1 MPRGGRNRPR
11 PSILPKG
18 RPQPLVDHRAA
29 QEGAEV
35 VLTFAAI
42 EALIGHALP
51 TAAYVVESDWSGTD
65 FAHTRGSHA
74 LGWRGRV
81 DRDTWRVRFG
91 RDAEEG

>member
-1 MPRGGRNRPR
+1 MSRGGRNRPR
-11 PSILPKG
+11 PRILPNG
-18 RPQPLVDHRAA
+18 RPQPLVDHHAA

-42 EALIGHALP
+42 KALIGHARP
-51 TAAYVVESDWSGTD
+51 TAAYVVGSYWSGTD
-65 FAHTRGSHA
+65 FAYTRASRA